1 MSAAPLKKGDIVIRA
16 YAHDPVEWGVV
27 VEFET
32 VNVDPQQDDSINDGF
47 SVEYVY
53 ATVLWP
59 DGYTTQE
66 ADYELW
72 TPEEAFEYS
81 EKRIKE
87 IEDENLQED
96 N

>member
-1 MSAAPLKKGDIVIRA
+1 MELKPGDIVIRA

-32 VNVDPQQDDSINDGF
+32 VNVDPRQNICYYDNLPI
-47 SVEYVY
+47 EYVY

-72 TPEEAFEYS
+72 TPEEAISYSIKNS
-81 EKRIKE
+81 EKQSK
-87 IEDENLQED
+87 N
-96 N
+96 

>member
-1 MSAAPLKKGDIVIRA
+1 MELKPGDIVIRA

-32 VNVDPQQDDSINDGF
+32 VNVDPRQNICYHDNLPI
-47 SVEYVY
+47 EYVY

-72 TPEEAFEYS
+72 TPEEAISYSIKNS
-81 EKRIKE
+81 EKQSK
-87 IEDENLQED
+87 N
-96 N
+96 

>member
-1 MSAAPLKKGDIVIRA
+1 MMLKKGDIVIRA

-27 VEFET
+27 LEFET

-47 SVEYVY
+47 SVEHVY

-66 ADYELW
+66 VDYELW
-72 TPEEAFEYS
+72 TPEEAFEHS

-87 IEDENLQED
+87 IEPEKPQEN